1 MFLLGFFLVLFIKLK
16 FTLVSRK
23 CYIWTFFSLTVG
35 VRQSNKK
42 MFKLSL
48 HKFMKMPAVRQA
60 ILNFNI
66 AVGAQYWHFCSML
79 KIYVNIVS
87 IETILSKQCWHIFL
101 TLSKNVNVEIQ
112 CWAQTAMLKFNI
124 ACLTAG
130 AYQPL

>member
-1 MFLLGFFLVLFIKLK
+1 M
-16 FTLVSRK
+16 
-23 CYIWTFFSLTVG
+23 
-35 VRQSNKK
+35 
-42 MFKLSL
+42 
-48 HKFMKMPAVRQA
+48 HMPAVRQA

-79 KIYVNIVS
+79 KRYVNIVS

-112 CWAQTAMLKFNI
+112 CWAQIAMLKFNI
-124 ACLTAG
+124 AYLTAG